1 MAQVSWRADDAL
13 VERVRRSAAASGRSL
28 NEFVTVVLDVATD
41 PARAGT
47 EAERVRERLR
57 HAGLLELPS
66 SSPVSRRAR
75 PTRAAVEA
83 ASRRAAKGTSLATLV
98 SEGR

>member
-1 MAQVSWRADDAL
+1 MAQVSWRADDGL
-13 VERVRRSAAASGRSL
+13 VERVKRSAAASGRSL
-28 NEFVTVVLDVATD
+28 NEFVLDVATD

-57 HAGLLELPS
+57 HAGLLEPPS
-66 SSPVSRRAR
+66 PPASRRSR

-83 ASRRAAKGTSLATLV
+83 ASCRAAKGTSLSKLV

>member
-1 MAQVSWRADDAL
+1 MAQVSWRADDGL
-13 VERVRRSAAASGRSL
+13 VERVKRSAAASGRSL
-28 NEFVTVVLDVATD
+28 NEFVTLVLDVATD

-57 HAGLLELPS
+57 HAGLLEPPS
-66 SSPVSRRAR
+66 PPASRRSR

-83 ASRRAAKGTSLATLV
+83 ASCRAAKGTSLAKLV